1 MLPLFNNN
9 YKNQTI
15 SWNNSSLFDY
25 LITKNIKKKLF
36 NELCLELNYFPKLK
50 TLNGLTSNKYDLIKK
65 NVLDYFFKK
74 NLNYKKNYLF
84 LQLHKNKKGKSGLFY
99 YQ

>member
-74 NLNYKKNYLF
+74 T
-84 LQLHKNKKGKSGLFY
+84 
-99 YQ
+99 